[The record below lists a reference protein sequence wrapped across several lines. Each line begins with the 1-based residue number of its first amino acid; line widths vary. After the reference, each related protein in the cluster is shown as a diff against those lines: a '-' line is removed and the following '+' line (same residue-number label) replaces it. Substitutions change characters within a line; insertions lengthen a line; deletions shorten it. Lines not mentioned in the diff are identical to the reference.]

1 MEFGGGVHRRRDG
14 GGVRV
19 VRRAMEFASENLK
32 KAVEVVRKRTDI
44 SLRRDGSRGAL
55 PSSSMLRRREEEEK
69 GIAAASYMTVDVEDN
84 DDDARAMHAMRS
96 LASLDAATT
105 SVQVKDNGVDDDEE
119 ERRRKEELGRATW
132 TLLHTYAAALPEGP
146 NAMSKQQRRDAR
158 ALVTLLTRVY
168 PCEECA
174 SHWKDILK
182 ADPPNTDSAEAFQ
195 HWLCGAHNTVNRRYA
210 TSSRPSLSHPTHFF
224 SRCVLLLDN
233 VIMCDALRLAL
244 NMARMDARVLRLDV
258 CSHSMHV
265 VLCPLLLLH
274 LFIPILLSLGKPSFN
289 CSNVGARWHALN
301 CDSVCVLGGSSGKK

>member
-14 GGVRV
+14 VGVRV

-105 SVQVKDNGVDDDEE
+105 SVQVKDNGVNDDEE

-233 VIMCDALRLAL
+233 VIMCDAFRAQHSKNGRTSITTGCMLTLRACGTLSSSSSSLIHPHTTQPREA
-244 NMARMDARVLRLDV
+244 
-258 CSHSMHV
+258 
-265 VLCPLLLLH
+265 
-274 LFIPILLSLGKPSFN
+274 ILQLQ
-289 CSNVGARWHALN
+289 
-301 CDSVCVLGGSSGKK
+301 